1 MIARWVVCFMTIV
14 LACQAQAEDRSPPNY
29 LTTLDRPAISI
40 IIDDMGERHALGLH
54 AVRMPA
60 RLTYSFLP
68 HSPYARSLATLAH
81 RLGKEV
87 MLHIPMETQDRRRL
101 GHGGL
106 RPGMT
111 RQDFIVS
118 ILNGLGSVPY
128 VRGINNHMGSLLTQ
142 DPTAM
147 SWLMEEIA
155 RQGNL
160 YFVDSRTTRYTV
172 AQQVANEFRVPGISR
187 NVFLDNVLDPRAIER
202 EFRRLL
208 TIARQEGVAL
218 AIGHPHPQTLAFLD
232 EALPLLEERGIV
244 LLPVSELIER
254 AQWLKGHRPAPL
266 LVKRSLE
273 TGVVNIEN

>member
-14 LACQAQAEDRSPPNY
+14 FACQVQAEDRSPPNHV
-29 LTTLDRPAISI
+29 TTLDRPAIGI

-54 AVRMPA
+54 AVRIPA
-60 RLTYSFLP
+60 KLTYSFLP
-68 HSPYARSLATLAH
+68 HSPYARELATLAH
-81 RLGKEV
+81 RLDKEV
-87 MLHIPMETQDRRRL
+87 MLHIPMETQDRRYL

-111 RQDFIVS
+111 RQDFIVN
-118 ILNGLGSVPY
+118 ILNGLGSVPF

-172 AQQVANEFRVPGISR
+172 AQQVANEYRIPGLSR
-187 NVFLDNVLDPRAIER
+187 NVFLDNVLEPRAIAR

-208 TIARQEGVAL
+208 TIAREEGVAL

-232 EALPLLEERGIV
+232 EVLPLLEERGIV

-254 AQWLKGHRPAPL
+254 ARWLKTRQPAPL
-266 LVKRSLE
+266 LARRSLE
-273 TGVVNIEN
+273 IRGAKIEN